1 MSEQQGVTK
10 REFTFEVNGE
20 KRSVTNF
27 PAARLLDVLR
37 EDLELT
43 GCKEGC
49 GEGECGTCSVFMDGI
64 VVNSCLV
71 PLAQVQGR
79 QVMTV
84 EALGEDPLGQILQ
97 QCFWEENGA
106 QCGICTPGMLTA
118 AVSLLRRNPDPS
130 LEDIQ
135 DGLAGNLCRCTGY
148 KKIFDAVALAAER
161 ARANGTLN
169 TTQKGQEVSV

>member
-84 EALGEDPLGQILQ
+84 EALGEDPLGQIYSSA
-97 QCFWEENGA
+97 FGKRTEPSVGFA
-106 QCGICTPGMLTA
+106 PPG
-118 AVSLLRRNPDPS
+118 
-130 LEDIQ
+130 
-135 DGLAGNLCRCTGY
+135 C
-148 KKIFDAVALAAER
+148 
-161 ARANGTLN
+161 
-169 TTQKGQEVSV
+169 